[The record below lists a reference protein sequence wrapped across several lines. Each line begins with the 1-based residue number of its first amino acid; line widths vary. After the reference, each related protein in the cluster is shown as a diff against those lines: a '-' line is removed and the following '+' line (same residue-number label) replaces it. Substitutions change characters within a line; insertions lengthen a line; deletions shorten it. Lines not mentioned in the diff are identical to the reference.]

1 MVRRLPGRQPDGSR
15 RSRLTRAISV
25 AGLIVVALTLS
36 ACGGG
41 PLSTIPQD
49 GAPNERIWDVYWFLW
64 IGAAIVFVLVEGLL
78 VYTIFRF
85 RRAPQTAHGRPVP
98 VHGNTK
104 LEILW
109 TIIPAIVLVFIAVP
123 TLQII
128 AELATPPERDG
139 EEPLEVIVTARQ
151 FFFQFEYP
159 ELDIQTANTMYIPVG
174 RVIDLKLRS
183 GDVIHS
189 FWVPRL
195 AGKMDTIPGRTN
207 EMWLTAEQPGTY
219 AGECAE
225 FCGVGHA
232 LMRFDVEAQT
242 PEDFDAWVQEQL
254 NPSTGGGEG
263 EDGDLAARGQQLAQA
278 NGCVGCHSVD
288 GAQSAGPTWQG
299 LFGSEIPLA
308 SGETV
313 TADEE
318 YITNSIRN
326 PGDQI
331 HEGFSNIMPAF
342 GPDQL
347 SDEDVQAIIAYMQT
361 LSEGDEASR

>member
-1 MVRRLPGRQPDGSR
+1 MECRLPGRRPDGSR
-15 RSRLTRAISV
+15 RSRLTRVLSV
-25 AGLIVVALTLS
+25 IGLAAVALVLS

-49 GAPNERIWDVYWFLW
+49 GTTNERIWDVYWFLW

-85 RRAPQTAHGRPVP
+85 RKSPQTAHGRPVP

-128 AELATPPERDG
+128 AELSSPPERDG
-139 EEPLEVIVTARQ
+139 EEPLKVIVTGRQ

-159 ELDIQTANTMYIPVG
+159 EFGIQTSNTMYIPAG
-174 RVIDLKLRS
+174 RVIDLDLRS

-195 AGKMDTIPGRTN
+195 SGKMDNIPGRTN
-207 EMWLTAEQPGTY
+207 EMWLEAKEPGTY

-232 LMRFDVEAQT
+232 LMRFSVEAQT
-242 PEDFDAWVQEQL
+242 PEDFDTWVQEQL
-254 NPSTGGGEG
+254 NPPTGGGGGEG
-263 EDGDLAARGQQLAQA
+263 GDAAARGQQLAQT
-278 NGCVGCHSVD
+278 NGCTGCHSVD
-288 GAQSAGPTWQG
+288 GAQAVGPTWQG
-299 LFGSEIPLA
+299 LLGRETPLEG
-308 SGETV
+308 GETL

-318 YITNSIRN
+318 YIINSIRN

-331 HEGFSNIMPAF
+331 HEGYANIMPAF
-342 GPDQL
+342 GPDTL
-347 SDEDVQAIIAYMQT
+347 SDDDVQAIIAYIQT
-361 LSEGDEASR
+361 LSEGAEASR